1 MKKRYSMILMIVSVV
16 FVATGIVKALDV
28 IVPHVFVSGTQAK
41 ASEVNENFNTLV
53 DAVNAKADISTVN
66 DHVLFLTNAIGNK
79 ADIVSVNAD
88 IDSVND
94 QLQVMSNAISNKAD
108 TEDIVELETLL
119 GSKLDKTGGFL
130 TGNLTVPKVVYST
143 PRVHR
148 YCISGDMFRPRVS
161 SDAYSSG
168 QGNGGS
174 RIVTEGSSGTMMAQ
188 ANLPDGATITEVT
201 FHIVDNDPVN
211 DLILQARVQFFAGAY
226 SLLHPVTPIK
236 TTGASATA
244 QTISVTP
251 TSQTLVNN
259 ASKAVVVMIYPD
271 TTNASKWST
280 LFYIRGVNFT
290 YTLPEAQ

>member
-16 FVATGIVKALDV
+16 FAATGIVKALDV
-28 IVPHVFVSGTQAK
+28 IVPHVFVSGTKAK
-41 ASEVNENFNTLV
+41 ASEVNENFSTLV

-66 DHVLFLTNAIGNK
+66 DHVQVLT
-79 ADIVSVNAD
+79 
-88 IDSVND
+88 
-94 QLQVMSNAISNKAD
+94 NAISNKAD
-108 TEDIVELETLL
+108 TEDIVELETQLD
-119 GSKLDKTGGFL
+119 SKLDKIGGIL
-130 TGNLTVPKVVYST
+130 TGDLTVPRLAYST

-168 QGNGGS
+168 MGNGGS

-201 FHIVDNDPVN
+201 FHILDNDPVN

-226 SLLHPVTPIK
+226 ALLHPASVIK
-236 TTGASATA
+236 TTGASATV
-244 QTISVTP
+244 QTLSVAP

-259 ASKAVVVMIYPD
+259 ASRAVVIMIYPD
-271 TTNASKWST
+271 TTNTSKWST
-280 LFYIRGVNFT
+280 NFYIRGVTFT